1 MAKNYYLPRS
11 DEDKGKWLNNYAF
24 KLPNYAAKYSI
35 TSEEV
40 ADMQNS
46 SLVFEVI
53 LQYKNQLTAYV
64 SAFVDFKNIVRDG
77 SNNNA
82 PLNIPTLPAFMHPAS
97 IVPGIF
103 ARATAIANRIKSHIN
118 YSTADGE
125 DLGIEGTQSTIDF
138 NALKPTLK
146 GRLVAG
152 GHPEIGWKK
161 QGMDG
166 VEIQKMDEH
175 GNWQYL
181 AVDLKPN
188 YTDNAPLPPTGS
200 SAVWRYRAIY
210 LYKDE
215 RVGQWSDVLVVTV
228 AG

>member
-1 MAKNYYLPRS
+1 MSRNYYLPRT
-11 DEDKGKWLNNYAF
+11 DEEKAGWLNNFAL
-24 KLPNYAAKYSI
+24 KLPTYAAKYGI
-35 TSEEV
+35 TPEEL
-40 ADMQNS
+40 ADMQTS
-46 SLVFEVI
+46 AQFFDAL
-53 LQYKNQLTAYV
+53 LDYKNQYNAYASSV
-64 SAFVDFKNIVRDG
+64 TNFKNIMRDG
-77 SNNNA
+77 KTNGA
-82 PLNIPTLPAFMHPAS
+82 ITELPMPPAS
-97 IVPGIF
+97 MLPTPVPPGIF
-103 ARATAIANRIKSHIN
+103 ARSSAIVNRIKASLN

-166 VEIQKMDEH
+166 IEIQKMDEH
-175 GNWQYL
+175 GNWQHL

-188 YTDNAPLPPTGS
+188 YIDNSSLPPTGS